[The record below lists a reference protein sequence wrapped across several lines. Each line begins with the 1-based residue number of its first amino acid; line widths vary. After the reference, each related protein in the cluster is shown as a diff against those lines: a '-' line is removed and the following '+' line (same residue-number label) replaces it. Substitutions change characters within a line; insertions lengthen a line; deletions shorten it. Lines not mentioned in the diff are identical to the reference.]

1 MTARAPLNAGESRM
15 ESIDLTTSPPTS
27 RGLADYDSATTPHD
41 RRTTGTP
48 MAAPPEQPGPKVTPF
63 DRWLVRRLL
72 TTSGCTNVSIRLWN
86 GEVVAVED
94 RPAKL
99 TVSLADRKTLWKLV
113 YDPGFQFGEAYS
125 EGRLR
130 IEGGTIVEL
139 LRELG
144 AAINREIDAED
155 RRSRG
160 WRPFRKHPQRNS
172 LAASKQN
179 IHHHYDIGNEFYR
192 LWLDEQLLYTC
203 AYFEDP
209 GMSLEQA
216 QIAKMDHVCR
226 KMWLRRGDAVIEA
239 GCGWGA
245 FALHMAR
252 HYGATVRAFNISH
265 EQIVY
270 ARDRARCEGLADRVE
285 FIEDDWRNITGQSDV
300 FVSIGMLEHVG
311 PENYPQLGRVIR
323 KSLKADGRG
332 LIHSIG
338 QNQPRPFDRWI
349 ERRIFPGAYPPT
361 LDEMMD
367 LFQTNALSVLDVENI
382 RLHYAETLWHW
393 LDRFERSRERVAE
406 MFDER
411 FVRMWRLYLAG
422 SFAAFE
428 ADRLQLYQVLF
439 SPERATAIPRNRRY
453 QYGCDHEPLRFPGLI
468 GEEN

>member
-1 MTARAPLNAGESRM
+1 M
-15 ESIDLTTSPPTS
+15 ESIDLKSSPPTS
-27 RGLADYDSATTPHD
+27 RTHADHSTVTAERGRRLSERPPVTTPQPS
-41 RRTTGTP
+41 GT
-48 MAAPPEQPGPKVTPF
+48 KVSQI

-72 TTSGCTNVSIRLWN
+72 TTAGCTNVAIRLWN
-86 GEVVAVED
+86 GEIVGAGGQDAKVSVA
-94 RPAKL
+94 
-99 TVSLADRKTLWKLV
+99 LADRRTLWKLA

-139 LRELG
+139 LRELRT
-144 AAINREIDAED
+144 AISREIEADE
-155 RRSRG
+155 RRARG
-160 WRPFRKHPQRNS
+160 WWSFRRNTHRNS

-179 IHHHYDIGNEFYR
+179 IHHHYDIGNEFYG

-203 AYFEDP
+203 AYFEEP

-226 KMWLRRGDAVIEA
+226 KVWLRPGDAVVEA

-245 FALHMAR
+245 FALHVAR

-270 ARDRARCEGLADRVE
+270 ARERARREGLHDRVE
-285 FIEDDWRNITGQSDV
+285 FIEDDWRNISGQSDV
-300 FVSIGMLEHVG
+300 VVSIGMLEHVG
-311 PENYPQLGRVIR
+311 LENYPHLGRVIR
-323 KSLKADGRG
+323 KSLKPDGRG

-367 LFQTNALSVLDVENI
+367 IFQTNALSVLDVENI

-439 SPERATAIPRNRRY
+439 SPELQNAIPRNRRY

-468 GEEN
+468 GDDN

>member
-1 MTARAPLNAGESRM
+1 M
-15 ESIDLTTSPPTS
+15 ESIDLKTSPPTS
-27 RGLADYDSATTPHD
+27 RNCADYSTATTSRD
-41 RRTTGTP
+41 RRSTDASPFASPEPSGTK
-48 MAAPPEQPGPKVTPF
+48 ATQF

-86 GEVVAVED
+86 GEIVCAEE
-94 RPAKL
+94 RPTRL
-99 TVSLADRKTLWKLV
+99 TVALADRRTLWKLA

-125 EGRLR
+125 EGRLHVD
-130 IEGGTIVEL
+130 GGTIVEL
-139 LRELG
+139 LRELNT
-144 AAINREIDAED
+144 AINREIDAELD
-155 RRSRG
+155 RSRG
-160 WRPFRKHPQRNS
+160 WWPFRRSPNRNS
-172 LAASKQN
+172 LAGSKQN

-203 AYFEDP
+203 AYFEEP

-226 KMWLRRGDAVIEA
+226 KMWLRPGDSVIEA

-265 EQIVY
+265 EQVVY
-270 ARDRARCEGLADRVE
+270 ARDRARREGLDGRVE
-285 FIEDDWRNITGQSDV
+285 FIEDDWRNISGQCDV

-311 PENYPQLGRVIR
+311 PENYPQLGRVVR
-323 KSLKADGRG
+323 KSLNHAGRG

-367 LFQTNALSVLDVENI
+367 IFQNNALSVLDVENI

-393 LDRFERSRERVAE
+393 LDRFERSQDEVAG
-406 MFDER
+406 MFDAR

-439 SPERATAIPRNRRY
+439 SPERVNGVPRNRRY

-468 GEEN
+468 EDEN